1 MVFIETLV
9 SFDQAFFLYLLFGV
23 MITYGD
29 FLEQKQI
36 DTIVR
41 TLEAGGIIIIPTD
54 SFYCFVCDI
63 NNHKAA
69 QRLAS
74 LKNKKIE
81 KASFSILCSN
91 ISQASEYTKPLT
103 KEQFITLK
111 KNTPGAFTFI
121 FQASNKV
128 PKIFLTKK
136 RTIGIRIPN
145 CKIATQIAEA
155 MQRPLL
161 ISSVNHLCQEEE
173 DYANGELLEE
183 KYIHDVEFVVESD
196 IPSHLPSTVVD
207 YTDQEPQIVRQGMAT
222 LEL

>member
-1 MVFIETLV
+1 
-9 SFDQAFFLYLLFGV
+9 

-29 FLEQKQI
+29 FLERKQI
-36 DTIVR
+36 DTIVQA
-41 TLEAGGIIIIPTD
+41 LEAGCIIIIPTD

-161 ISSVNHLCQEEE
+161 ISSVNHICQEDN
-173 DYANGELLEE
+173 DYTNGELLEE
-183 KYIHDVEFVVESD
+183 KYSHEVELVIESD

-207 YTDQEPQIVRQGMAT
+207 YTGTEPQIIRQGMAT
-222 LEL
+222 LEI